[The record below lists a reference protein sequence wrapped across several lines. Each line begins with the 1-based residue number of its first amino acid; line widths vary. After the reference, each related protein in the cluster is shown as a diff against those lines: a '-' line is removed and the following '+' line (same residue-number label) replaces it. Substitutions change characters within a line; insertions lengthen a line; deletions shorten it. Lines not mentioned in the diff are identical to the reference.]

1 MVWRESLFRERKAL
15 ECCLL
20 LTNARVDGKVEPFW
34 NKNNGIDSECCFHLL
49 SSSVLLRE
57 KNGIWSFK
65 CVFFLIYI
73 LISAHL
79 HVHCTWWCE
88 SCGRCNELC
97 SFIFSS
103 FFYFHTYSLV
113 EFSFHR
119 YFAQIWIC
127 CERCSNSFNAFV
139 FDVRVL
145 LSLLQ
150 WLCIWFNWHFTL
162 INKTFAFLVQ
172 IRFRPIFPSS
182 SSTSIFIISHSSKIE
197 RLSVNFSLAL
207 RLNH

>member
-1 MVWRESLFRERKAL
+1 MLFSS
-15 ECCLL
+15 
-20 LTNARVDGKVEPFW
+20 VEQFCSSAWEKW
-34 NKNNGIDSECCFHLL
+34 NLIFKMRIFLNIYFNI
-49 SSSVLLRE
+49 SSSSHALHVMMWKLWE
-57 KNGIWSFK
+57 MQWI
-65 CVFFLIYI
+65 VLIYF
-73 LISAHL
+73 L
-79 HVHCTWWCE
+79 
-88 SCGRCNELC
+88 
-97 SFIFSS
+97 F